1 MTSLE
6 ISNEFGLN
14 APVNTEVIDRVAT
27 SEIISDVESTQK
39 EMNCQTG
46 NLRFHEMPRYML
58 QSLSKKKKLEY
69 GPIILPMVQWQML
82 SRVWILSSALR

>member
-14 APVNTEVIDRVAT
+14 APVNKEVIDRVAT

-58 QSLSKKKKLEY
+58 QSLSKKKNWNM
-69 GPIILPMVQWQML
+69 GQ
-82 SRVWILSSALR
+82 